1 MFSYSMLNLRHP
13 AYYDFADLYC
23 FSMAQHYNSSSL
35 ACRFSFNQLDLPAF
49 ETYDK
54 LRENLLKAVQE
65 CSEGFGF
72 A

>member
-1 MFSYSMLNLRHP
+1 MIDPPTDYHLPIPGKLV
-13 AYYDFADLYC
+13 YC
-23 FSMAQHYNSSSL
+23 DRKTFLILSV
-35 ACRFSFNQLDLPAF
+35 FSFNQLDLPAY

-54 LRENLLKAVQE
+54 LRTQLLKAVRE

>member
-1 MFSYSMLNLRHP
+1 MLRL
-13 AYYDFADLYC
+13 DLLLTVLC
-23 FSMAQHYNSSSL
+23 
-35 ACRFSFNQLDLPAF
+35 CFSFNQLDLPAF